1 MISVL
6 KYLPFGILMLTY
18 FPRNAEAYCKCIGS
32 INNKKSLIKI
42 TKIDPLF
49 TKPRSEKD
57 YYIETWDEGEV
68 SWDFPESSIEISNSG
83 EACFQV
89 YKKNKNAYDNTI
101 YEKYF
106 KNRLYLRIRTSY
118 IKEAYS
124 SFIKYA
130 YRDTV
135 KFETF
140 AYDIQDL
147 AVNNIKGASIESDLV
162 LLLLASA
169 LGLLYN
175 NNKAE
180 SIETLKL
187 SQQSTRSE
195 RLETYREIRRNT
207 GIFFVVIMTIFG
219 RNIKNAE

>member
-1 MISVL
+1 MMPIL

-18 FPRNAEAYCKCIGS
+18 FARNAEGYCKFIGS
-32 INNKKSLIKI
+32 INTKKSLIKI
-42 TKIDPLF
+42 TKIEPLF
-49 TKPRSEKD
+49 IKPHAEED

-68 SWDFPESSIEISNSG
+68 SWDFPESSIEIYNRG
-83 EACFQV
+83 GATFQLH
-89 YKKNKNAYDNTI
+89 NKNSYDNSI

-106 KNRLYLRIRTSY
+106 KNRLYLRLRTSY
-118 IKEAYS
+118 VKEAYS
-124 SFIKYA
+124 SLIKYA
-130 YRDTV
+130 YKDLI

-147 AVNNIKGASIESDLV
+147 AFNNIKGTSIESDLI
-162 LLLLASA
+162 LLLLATGLSA
-169 LGLLYN
+169 IYN

-187 SQQSTRSE
+187 LRQSTRKNE
-195 RLETYREIRRNT
+195 KLEAYREIRRNT

>member
-1 MISVL
+1 MMSIL
-6 KYLPFGILMLTY
+6 NYLPFGILMLTY
-18 FPRNAEAYCKCIGS
+18 FAHNVEGYCKFIGS
-32 INNKKSLIKI
+32 INTKKSLIKI

-49 TKPRSEKD
+49 TKHLSEKD
-57 YYIETWDEGEV
+57 YYYETWDEGEV
-68 SWDFPESSIEISNSG
+68 SWDFPESSLEISNINTASLQ
-83 EACFQV
+83 F
-89 YKKNKNAYDNTI
+89 YNKNKNAYDNSI

-124 SFIKYA
+124 TFIKYA

-147 AVNNIKGASIESDLV
+147 ALNNIRGASVESDLA
-162 LLLLASA
+162 LLLLASG

-180 SIETLKL
+180 NIEMMKL

-195 RLETYREIRRNT
+195 RLETYKGIRRNT
-207 GIFFVVIMTIFG
+207 GVFFLVAMTIFG

>member
-1 MISVL
+1 MS
-6 KYLPFGILMLTY
+6 
-18 FPRNAEAYCKCIGS
+18 N
-32 INNKKSLIKI
+32 
-42 TKIDPLF
+42 
-49 TKPRSEKD
+49 
-57 YYIETWDEGEV
+57 
-68 SWDFPESSIEISNSG
+68 IEIYN
-83 EACFQV
+83 
-89 YKKNKNAYDNTI
+89 KNNNAYDNSI

-106 KNRLYLRIRTSY
+106 KNRTHLRFRTSY
-118 IKEAYS
+118 IKQIYS

-207 GIFFVVIMTIFG
+207 GIFFVVAMTIFG

>member
-1 MISVL
+1 MISIL
-6 KYLPFGILMLTY
+6 NYLPFGILMLAH
-18 FPRNAEAYCKCIGS
+18 FAHNAEGYCKYATS
-32 INNKKSLIKI
+32 INTRNSLIKI
-42 TKIDPLF
+42 TKIEPHF
-49 TKPRSEKD
+49 IKSNVEEY
-57 YYIETWDEGEV
+57 YYIENWDEGEV
-68 SWDFPESSIEISNSG
+68 SWDLPMSNIEIYN
-83 EACFQV
+83 
-89 YKKNKNAYDNTI
+89 KNNNAYDNSI

-106 KNRLYLRIRTSY
+106 KNRTHLRFRTSY
-118 IKEAYS
+118 IKQIYS

-207 GIFFVVIMTIFG
+207 GIFFVVAMTIFG